1 MKILL
6 FRIASAAVY
15 LALRLAT
22 AHAQVPQLI
31 NYQGRIVVGSTN
43 FNGTGNFKFAL
54 VNATGTTAYW
64 TNDGTHL
71 DGTEPTNPVSVTVSD
86 GLYSVLLGDT
96 TLRNMTAVSA
106 TVFNNAD
113 VRLRIWFDDGTHGS
127 EQLGPDQRIAA
138 VGYAVIAGNVPDGA
152 ITSAKIA
159 NGSVGSPQLA
169 NGSVTSAKIDT
180 TTVQRRV
187 AGAAPAGQFIQS
199 INADGTVVAKGPV
212 PAGSNSQ
219 LQYNVSGSFGGIST
233 VKYDSTHNALTLFGD
248 IPADLGDSTFVGP
261 NGGKLSIFGTITDKV
276 SLAII
281 GDYRS
286 GTTGERY
293 GTVIDA
299 NGDYSSNAAMRLV
312 AIPYPTSFP
321 PSSLAVVTDEPT
333 TQINYTLL
341 TRREAAFCS
350 AASESR
356 AVATR
361 PRSST
366 I

>member
-1 MKILL
+1 MPCPA
-6 FRIASAAVY
+6 FGH
-15 LALRLAT
+15 

-43 FNGTGNFKFAL
+43 FTGTGNFKFAL

-71 DGTEPTNPVSVTVSD
+71 NGTEPTNAVSVTVSA

-96 TLRNMTAVSA
+96 TLGNMTAVPA

-212 PAGSNSQ
+212 PAGSSNQ
-219 LQYNVSGSFGGIST
+219 LQYNNSGGFGGIPT
-233 VKYDSTHNALTLFGD
+233 VKWDSTAF
-248 IPADLGDSTFVGP
+248 
-261 NGGKLSIFGTITDKV
+261 
-276 SLAII
+276 LAQ
-281 GDYRS
+281 
-286 GTTGERY
+286 
-293 GTVIDA
+293 
-299 NGDYSSNAAMRLV
+299 
-312 AIPYPTSFP
+312 P
-321 PSSLAVVTDEPT
+321 
-333 TQINYTLL
+333 
-341 TRREAAFCS
+341 
-350 AASESR
+350 
-356 AVATR
+356 
-361 PRSST
+361 
-366 I
+366 

>member
-212 PAGSNSQ
+212 PAGSSNQ
-219 LQYNVSGSFGGIST
+219 LQYNNSGGFGGIPT
-233 VKYDSTHNALTLFGD
+233 VKWDSARIPRSALT
-248 IPADLGDSTFVGP
+248 
-261 NGGKLSIFGTITDKV
+261 
-276 SLAII
+276 AIS
-281 GDYRS
+281 R
-286 GTTGERY
+286 
-293 GTVIDA
+293 
-299 NGDYSSNAAMRLV
+299 
-312 AIPYPTSFP
+312 PTSHP
-321 PSSLAVVTDEPT
+321 RRKPRPAAR
-333 TQINYTLL
+333 L
-341 TRREAAFCS
+341 TILGTGNS
-350 AASESR
+350 DDSQ
-356 AVATR
+356 
-361 PRSST
+361 
-366 I
+366 